1 MDRPAYSY
9 LKEIKHSF
17 IYSNLWVALSL
28 ASLSS
33 ITALQFNGNLCFY
46 TAFCFSIAFAGYNY
60 MYWSVFFTSP
70 SKLNPDRR
78 TWMQQHKPI
87 MLITGLLTFATCIF
101 LSDQIIKSAQTE
113 FLIFIILSSFYIIP
127 TRKNIGLRWIPGVK
141 ILIITSAWTL
151 LSTLQISNTDIK
163 QSTTIYISIWLIILS
178 VTIPFDIRDIRT
190 DHLKMKTIP
199 QLIGIN

>member
-33 ITALQFNGNLCFY
+33 ITTLQFNGNLCFY

-87 MLITGLLTFATCIF
+87 MLITGLLTFTTCIF

-141 ILIITSAWTL
+141 ILIIITL
-151 LSTLQISNTDIK
+151 HD
-163 QSTTIYISIWLIILS
+163 
-178 VTIPFDIRDIRT
+178 V
-190 DHLKMKTIP
+190 
-199 QLIGIN
+199 